1 MNKSVLA
8 PKLTGE
14 RCYYVDWLRVLAMLL
29 IFLFHCARFFDHGGW
44 HVKNATKSHTFCFR
58 DENEGK
64 IQKKK
69 KKKRA
74 HRIHRIHRK
83 TQNFFF
89 IISLFFFCVFLCIL
103 WALKI
108 ERRKR

>member
-69 KKKRA
+69 KEPTEYTEYTER
-74 HRIHRIHRK
+74 HK
-83 TQNFFF
+83 TFF
-89 IISLFFFCVFLCIL
+89 L
-103 WALKI
+103 
-108 ERRKR
+108 

>member
-14 RCYYVDWLRVLAMLL
+14 RCYYVDWLRVLAMLV

-44 HVKNATKSHTFCFR
+44 HVQDATKPHTLCFR
-58 DENEGK
+58 DENEGN

-69 KKKRA
+69 KGPQN
-74 HRIHRIHRK
+74 
-83 TQNFFF
+83 TQNTQKDTK
-89 IISLFFFCVFLCIL
+89 LFFYNLSIFFLCFSVYSVGS
-103 WALKI
+103 
-108 ERRKR
+108 